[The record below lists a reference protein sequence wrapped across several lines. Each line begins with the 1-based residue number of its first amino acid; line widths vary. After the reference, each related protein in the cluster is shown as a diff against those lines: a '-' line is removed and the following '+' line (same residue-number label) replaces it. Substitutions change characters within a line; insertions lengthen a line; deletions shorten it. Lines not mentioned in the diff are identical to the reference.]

1 MGRLFWIAAVVMV
14 GGLIVL
20 VIADSRGEVFGL
32 DTDSFGNLVYL
43 GALGALVASGI
54 LASGQ
59 RFGQT
64 VRTLAVWLLVIL
76 VLMAGYEYRYEL
88 QDVASRVSGGIIP
101 GSPLSVT
108 DGDGRAIVTLRQR
121 VDGHF
126 DADVSING
134 WTIRAIVDTGATSTV
149 LTAADAEQAGFDPAA
164 LVFNIPV
171 STANGTAN
179 AARVVADEVAI
190 GGIVRK
196 NLPLLVADAGR
207 LGQSLLGMNFIGT
220 LSGFDVRGDRL
231 VLRD

>member
-1 MGRLFWIAAVVMV
+1 MGRLFWIVAAVVV

-20 VIADSRGEVFGL
+20 VMADSSGQVLGL
-32 DTDSFGNLVYL
+32 DTNSFGNLIYL

-64 VRTLAVWLLVIL
+64 VRTLALWLLVIL
-76 VLMAGYEYRYEL
+76 VFMAGYEYRYEL
-88 QDVASRVSGGIIP
+88 QDVASRVSGGVIP

-108 DGDGRAIVTLRQR
+108 DGDGRAVVTLRQR
-121 VDGHF
+121 MDGHF
-126 DADVSING
+126 EANVDVNG
-134 WTIRAIVDTGATSTV
+134 RTISTIVDTGATTTV
-149 LTAADAEQAGFDPAA
+149 LTAADAERAGFDPSA
-164 LVFNIPV
+164 LIFNIPV

-179 AARVVADEVAI
+179 AARVVADEVSV

-196 NLPLLVADAGR
+196 NLPLLVAEDGR

>member
-1 MGRLFWIAAVVMV
+1 MGRLFWIAVVVLV

-20 VIADSRGEVFGL
+20 VVADSSGQVLGM
-32 DTDSFGNLVYL
+32 DTDNFGNLVYL
-43 GALGALVASGI
+43 AALGALVASGI

-64 VRTLAVWLLVIL
+64 VRTLAIWMLVIL
-76 VLMAGYEYRYEL
+76 VFMAGYEYRYEL
-88 QDVASRVSGGIIP
+88 QDVANRVSGGIIP

-126 DADVSING
+126 EANVDVDG
-134 WTIRAIVDTGATSTV
+134 RTIRAIVDTGATSTV
-149 LTAADAEQAGFDPAA
+149 LTAADAERAGFDPSA

-171 STANGTAN
+171 STANGMAS
-179 AARVVADEVAI
+179 AARIVAGEVAV

-196 NLPLLVADAGR
+196 NVPLLVAEAGR
-207 LGQSLLGMNFIGT
+207 LDQSLLGMNFIGT

>member
-1 MGRLFWIAAVVMV
+1 MGRLFWIVVVVLV

-20 VIADSRGEVFGL
+20 VMTGSRGEVLGL
-32 DTDSFGNLVYL
+32 DTDSFGNLIYL
-43 GALGALVASGI
+43 GALGALVASGV

-64 VRTLAVWLLVIL
+64 VRTLAMWLLVIL
-76 VLMAGYEYRYEL
+76 VFMAGYEYRYEL
-88 QDVASRVSGGIIP
+88 QDVASRVSGGLIP

-108 DGDGRAIVTLRQR
+108 DGDGRPIVTLRQR
-121 VDGHF
+121 MDGHF
-126 DADVSING
+126 EANVDVNG
-134 WTIRAIVDTGATSTV
+134 ATIRAMVDTGATSTV
-149 LTAADAEQAGFDPAA
+149 LSTADAERAGFDASA

-179 AARVVADEVAI
+179 AARVVADEVAV

-196 NLPLLVADAGR
+196 NLPLLVAESGR
-207 LGQSLLGMNFIGT
+207 LEQSLLGMNFIGT